1 MKKYTEFLDK
11 VVANNKDFDDNSNMG
26 IEGLRGRFINLK
38 KENKKLND
46 RKLSINNRI
55 EQVKEDERR
64 QLAEMTTV
72 LYERQ
77 REMAAL

>member
-1 MKKYTEFLDK
+1 
-11 VVANNKDFDDNSNMG
+11 MG

-38 KENKKLND
+38 KENKKLNE

-55 EQVKEDERR
+55 EQVKDDERR

-77 REMAAL
+77 REMAALQAEIEGI